1 MVPESDEFVIH
12 TSGFKN
18 SKQTCSEIRKEGK
31 ETRKE
36 RKEER
41 NARRRKQTSIKTK
54 KIGGMFIF
62 ELLSFFLNR

>member
-18 SKQTCSEIRKEGK
+18 SKQTCSGIRREGK

-36 RKEER
+36 RKKER
-41 NARRRKQTSIKTK
+41 KKSIKK
-54 KIGGMFIF
+54 KA
-62 ELLSFFLNR
+62 NKY